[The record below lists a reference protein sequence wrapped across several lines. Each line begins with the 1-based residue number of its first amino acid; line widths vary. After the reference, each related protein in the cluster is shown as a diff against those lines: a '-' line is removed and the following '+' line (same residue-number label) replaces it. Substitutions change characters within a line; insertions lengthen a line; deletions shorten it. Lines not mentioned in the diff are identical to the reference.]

1 MPTPTPMR
9 HVLVGLLAALALSAC
24 AGDTGGSGELDD
36 QPSASATVAPTGS
49 EVPGNSGADPSETTA
64 APDPVTV
71 SGVLGG
77 SNLEGGCVWLDA
89 EDGTRYELIG
99 GPSASVAIDPANQV
113 IADTTGTVIAEAGDA
128 VEVTGTVDDGLATFC
143 QVGENL
149 VVDSISAG

>member
-1 MPTPTPMR
+1 MPLTTLLR
-9 HVLVGLLAALALSAC
+9 HVLVALLAALALSAC
-24 AGDTGGSGELDD
+24 AGDTGGSGVVED
-36 QPSASATVAPTGS
+36 QPSESSAVDPTGD
-49 EVPGNSGADPSETTA
+49 EVEPGATTA

-89 EDGTRYELIG
+89 DDGTRYELIG

-113 IADTTGTVIAEAGDA
+113 IADATGTVIAEAGDPI
-128 VEVTGTVDDGLATFC
+128 EVTGTVDDGLATFC

-149 VVDSISAG
+149 VVDSVSAG